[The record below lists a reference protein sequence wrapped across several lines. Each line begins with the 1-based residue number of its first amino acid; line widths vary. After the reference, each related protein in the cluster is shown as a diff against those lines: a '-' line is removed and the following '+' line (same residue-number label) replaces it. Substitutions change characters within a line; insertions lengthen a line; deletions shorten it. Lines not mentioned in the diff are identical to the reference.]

1 MGGHTIRH
9 AVLDTQGSGS
19 VEIAF
24 DTPLADYVSPEEH
37 ETHASAAQMVARYHE
52 FKARAVRARLTG
64 NLELAY
70 GFEQKCEALRT
81 AFRAIICGKTD
92 ASGDPRPQE

>member
-1 MGGHTIRH
+1 MGGYIRH
-9 AVLDTQGSGS
+9 AVLDTHGSGP

-24 DTPLADYVSPEEH
+24 DTPLADYASPEAH

-52 FKARAVRARLTG
+52 FKARAVRARLVN
-64 NLELAY
+64 NLELAR
-70 GFEQKCEALRT
+70 GFERKCETIRT

-92 ASGDPRPQE
+92 ESGDLRPQA